1 MHLILHIILLLS
13 VGVLGGMFI
22 TIVFDEYILSVS
34 EAAADLL
41 KRVKAREARE
51 SANYP
56 TKKEREKSN
65 EE

>member
-1 MHLILHIILLLS
+1 
-13 VGVLGGMFI
+13 MFI

-34 EAAADLL
+34 EAEDLL

>member
-34 EAAADLL
+34 EAEDLL

-56 TKKEREKSN
+56 PKKEREKSN